1 MKKKSILAITTIA
14 ITTIFSLSLILFL
27 SGYSLGKDDTASYQY
42 KFKNKEQF
50 VIWLNKNG
58 HTAEYHDVKYYQ
70 VLFAVD
76 GGVFRIDDKLVECY
90 LYDNKEKWENFKVN
104 LKKITGKD
112 NFKLGN
118 YYNVRCL
125 YPK

>member
-1 MKKKSILAITTIA
+1 MKAKSILTLPI
-14 ITTIFSLSLILFL
+14 IFSFILILL
-27 SGYSLGKDDTASYQY
+27 SSGYSLGKDDTESYQY

-50 VIWLNKNG
+50 VNWLNRNG

-76 GGVFRIDDKLVECY
+76 GGVFRIDDKIVECY
-90 LYDNKEKWENFKVN
+90 LFDNKGKWDNFKVN

-112 NFKLGN
+112 DFKLGN

-125 YPK
+125 YPD